1 MQFIRETHSQ
11 QKTRYDSIT
20 MVMLEFFEMIAF
32 IGLLFCLLALTHG
45 VVGFAQEG
53 LLLYT
58 VWFAVATV
66 GTYAMKRGDPWGA
79 YCILLATIVVTVF
92 DILTGKANIGGA
104 SLGVLVLV
112 VVGIYLRTEPLR
124 LEDDA

>member
-11 QKTRYDSIT
+11 QKPRYDSIT
-20 MVMLEFFEMIAF
+20 MVMLEFFEMVAF
-32 IGLLFCLLALTHG
+32 IGLLFCLVALTHG

-66 GTYAMKRGDPWGA
+66 GTYAMKRGDPLGRLLHPAGNHRRHGVRHPDRQSQYWWRESGCAGA
-79 YCILLATIVVTVF
+79 
-92 DILTGKANIGGA
+92 GRRG
-104 SLGVLVLV
+104 
-112 VVGIYLRTEPLR
+112 YLSAYRTSS
-124 LEDDA
+124 A